1 MAKIKGE
8 TIEVIRSK
16 FYKLAGI
23 KCDVCGQI
31 IRPPVKYSDLLN
43 NENKYFSV
51 TTGHHDWGIESI
63 ESIKDYDICPNCI
76 IGFVKD
82 YLGSIE
88 AHRSGEINVTT
99 EHVQID
105 SVLNIDPMADE

>member
-16 FYKLAGI
+16 CYKLVGI

-51 TTGHHDWGIESI
+51 TTGHHDWGIVTVNSSPAVDKGTSHPREGIAGS
-63 ESIKDYDICPNCI
+63 
-76 IGFVKD
+76 FVCN
-82 YLGSIE
+82 L
-88 AHRSGEINVTT
+88 R
-99 EHVQID
+99 
-105 SVLNIDPMADE
+105 LRR